1 MSSVAVFV
9 EWQDL
14 KPEDWNLLSG
24 QVDKEVYSIAIT
36 VLIVYLVLALIVHW
50 TADFVAFKKWFKSNR
65 VEIGTMAAIGPLDA
79 TETPLQS
86 FLRRL
91 QGAHSRMLRQVD
103 SFERILRSRSQS
115 SLENGDEQTL
125 SSIKEEVAKA
135 AKEFQSSNLGL
146 EELTNLANELTTRFR
161 DVSLMAKIVVFGW
174 YLLLPLATAMIALLL
189 TNMDFA

>member
-1 MSSVAVFV
+1 M
-9 EWQDL
+9 
-14 KPEDWNLLSG
+14 LSG